1 MLNNTRNM
9 SNITDW
15 LLMVSWGCHQGGDV
29 FDKKV
34 GCPTSTRTVHL
45 ESRCRLKFY
54 FQRYWWAEITS
65 TCSWDQAEQESIVV
79 LPVLCSWVE
88 SGGAEMIPLWSWF
101 CRKEYEVTRKMVLP
115 ARFLMWKQVW
125 SIKKQGRLVK
135 KTNSQA
141 AFFFASLPVFSFRE
155 FISHQP

>member
-1 MLNNTRNM
+1 MPCFGPAG
-9 SNITDW
+9 
-15 LLMVSWGCHQGGDV
+15 VSSKVDFLENSSRSVRHQPPLILV
-29 FDKKV
+29 APV
-34 GCPTSTRTVHL
+34 LHVLHCRVEPTCTVHL

-54 FQRYWWAEITS
+54 FQRYWAEITS

-101 CRKEYEVTRKMVLP
+101 CRKECEVTRKTVLP

-135 KTNSQA
+135 KNKLTSC
-141 AFFFASLPVFSFRE
+141 FLFCVASCIFL
-155 FISHQP
+155 